1 MENDY
6 QDRILREKM
15 DKQKLI
21 NGSLE
26 LLIKDAGHTIDE
38 AKASVNMLVET
49 IRDYESEGY
58 IVPETYKERCSVLKD
73 RLRGFR

>member
-1 MENDY
+1 
-6 QDRILREKM
+6 M

-26 LLIKDAGHTIDE
+26 DIINYTGKAIDE
-38 AKASVNMLVET
+38 AKAFVDLLVET
-49 IRDYESEGY
+49 INGYESEGY
-58 IVPETYKERCSVLKD
+58 IVNDRYKERCSALKD